1 MKLGSKAE
9 KAELLSNVAL
19 FSECSK
25 KELNDIAGA
34 MQERRVQSGEVLA
47 REGEPGH
54 EFFAVAEGLARATV
68 DGTEVG
74 SIKAGSFFGEMA
86 LLDGGPRSATVTAE
100 LPTRLLVLDDKSFAK
115 LVKQS
120 PSVALKIM
128 KGLASRLREVEGT
141 LIQ

>member
-9 KAELLSNVAL
+9 KVELLSNVAL

-34 MQERRVQSGEVLA
+34 MEERRVQTGDVLA
-47 REGEPGH
+47 REGEPGD
-54 EFFAVAEGLARATV
+54 EFFAVAEGLARASV
-68 DGTEVG
+68 DGTDVG
-74 SIKAGSFFGEMA
+74 SIRAGSFFGEMA

-100 LPTRLLVLDDKSFAK
+100 LPTRLLVLDSKSFGK

-128 KGLASRLREVEGT
+128 KGLASRLRELEGT
-141 LIQ
+141 LTQ

>member
-34 MQERRVQSGEVLA
+34 MEERRVQTGTVLA
-47 REGEPGH
+47 REGEPGD
-54 EFFAVAEGLARATV
+54 EFFAVAEGLVRATI
-68 DGTEVG
+68 DGSEIG
-74 SIKAGSFFGEMA
+74 SIRAGSFFGEMA

-100 LPTRLLVLDDKSFAK
+100 LPTRLLVLDSKSFSR

-128 KGLASRLREVEGT
+128 KGLAQRLRELENT
-141 LIQ
+141 LT